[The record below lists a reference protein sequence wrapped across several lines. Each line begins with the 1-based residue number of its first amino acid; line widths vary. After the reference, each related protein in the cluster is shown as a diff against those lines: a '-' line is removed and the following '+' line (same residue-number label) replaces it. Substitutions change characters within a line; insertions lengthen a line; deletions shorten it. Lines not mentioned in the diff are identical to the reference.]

1 MKAPGST
8 PVRGPTRAGALGLP
22 APPRGD
28 LADAVAAELFERVA
42 RLAAMVLGTPLA
54 AVTVAGS
61 ASFAGNSPGTP
72 DPADWQSPAVR
83 ALCQRVIDSGEK
95 LILGGTRLDLRMS
108 GKCVAGTAGVIA
120 WAGFPVHGP
129 DGHVAGALCVADH
142 LPRSWSGR
150 DIEVLQT
157 LAQLAG
163 REVALQ
169 AALRHGAERAALAQT
184 LQESLLPPRLPEIPG
199 LQLAARYAAGGTAV
213 EVLGDFYDVFPSVR
227 GSWGMV
233 VGDVCGKGV
242 PAAKSTALARYT
254 LRAEAHRQTQP
265 SLILAALNQALLD
278 WLTDD
283 PRFLT
288 AIYATIRP
296 TLAGASVRIS
306 SGGHPLALVRRADG
320 RVHAA
325 GQPGTLL
332 GLLARPALHDC
343 RLLLRAG
350 DSLVLFTD
358 VVTEARSRA
367 DRDLYGDDRLRDFIA
382 TLRDRSADGI
392 ADALQQAVLA
402 FTGGKISD
410 DTVLLVLTVPPGRA
424 GQAARARGAWHATRP
439 QLRVPAGTT
448 GRRRS
453 SIPSAD

>member
-1 MKAPGST
+1 
-8 PVRGPTRAGALGLP
+8 
-22 APPRGD
+22 
-28 LADAVAAELFERVA
+28 
-42 RLAAMVLGTPLA
+42 
-54 AVTVAGS
+54 
-61 ASFAGNSPGTP
+61 
-72 DPADWQSPAVR
+72 
-83 ALCQRVIDSGEK
+83 
-95 LILGGTRLDLRMS
+95 
-108 GKCVAGTAGVIA
+108 
-120 WAGFPVHGP
+120 
-129 DGHVAGALCVADH
+129 
-142 LPRSWSGR
+142 
-150 DIEVLQT
+150 
-157 LAQLAG
+157 
-163 REVALQ
+163 
-169 AALRHGAERAALAQT
+169 
-184 LQESLLPPRLPEIPG
+184 
-199 LQLAARYAAGGTAV
+199 
-213 EVLGDFYDVFPSVR
+213 
-227 GSWGMV
+227 MV

-358 VVTEARSRA
+358 GVTEARSRA

-424 GQAARARGAWHATRP
+424 GQAARARAPGMPPGRSCGCPPARPAAGAAASPRRIKHA
-439 QLRVPAGTT
+439 PAAA
-448 GRRRS
+448 
-453 SIPSAD
+453 IA